1 MKTRTCGDCGAKPGT
16 LHSPGCDM
24 ERCPLC
30 GGQSI
35 SCGCVYE
42 VNDIS
47 QTTLEEDHFDIYENG
62 PTDEMYDRYDA
73 EIDKFGGPL
82 PWTGEYPGTSD
93 TIRFGWY
100 SRWVS
105 RLTGNVIDHLANEP
119 GMWQTCSK
127 DDEGAGPD
135 LNRLYYGEAR
145 WDRIQRKW
153 TK

>member
-1 MKTRTCGDCGAKPGT
+1 MKNCNDCGAKPGSIHT
-16 LHSPGCDM
+16 PGCGI

-42 VNDIS
+42 VNGMNPS
-47 QTTLEEDHFDIYENG
+47 TLEEDHLDIYENG
-62 PTDEMYDRYDA
+62 PTNEMYERYDA
-73 EIDKFGGPL
+73 EIEKFGGPL
-82 PWTGEYPGTSD
+82 PWTGEYPGISD
-93 TIRFGWY
+93 AIRFGFY

-105 RLTGNVIDHLANEP
+105 RTTGKVIDYSANEH
-119 GMWQTCSK
+119 GKWEICSK

-135 LNRLYYGEAR
+135 LNRINSSCVT
-145 WDRIQRKW
+145 WDKKLRMW